1 MLGLDLL
8 SGAYLNNFK
17 GAQGLRIAQSKGSTR
32 LGAPMP
38 QNGNRTGFQ
47 KCHASLNN

>member
-8 SGAYLNNFK
+8 SGAYLNDFK

-32 LGAPMP
+32 LGTSLL

-47 KCHASLNN
+47 KVMLL